1 MAVKI
6 YRKNNYCV
14 IEYNNEKRFF
24 AGDEMQIYVDNGN
37 WVIVKSSQRTESFS
51 FNFADL
57 QNEAGDTVGD
67 EAQVEEYITLNTNFN
82 SGAGGSVSF
91 DFTANDYDDL
101 VLETSL
107 TAEDNDIAL
116 VYNSQGVWLINRKI
130 KGVYIYESG
139 VWNYANQELQNY
151 IGNALQPN
159 DNISL
164 LNNNSLFISQSGAR
178 NAITLNSSNERE
190 LKYDNVSGL
199 ISYVSP
205 SNGDFYKQLTYSN
218 GDLSKIETYENATK
232 STKLF
237 TKELTY
243 TTGYL
248 TQVVTTN
255 EITSVIETKTL
266 SYDVNG
272 NLINITKS

>member
-205 SNGDFYKQLTYSN
+205 SDGDFYKQLTYSN

>member
-1 MAVKI
+1 M
-6 YRKNNYCV
+6 
-14 IEYNNEKRFF
+14 
-24 AGDEMQIYVDNGN
+24 
-37 WVIVKSSQRTESFS
+37 
-51 FNFADL
+51 
-57 QNEAGDTVGD
+57 
-67 EAQVEEYITLNTNFN
+67 
-82 SGAGGSVSF
+82 SF

-205 SNGDFYKQLTYSN
+205 SDGDFYKQLTYSN